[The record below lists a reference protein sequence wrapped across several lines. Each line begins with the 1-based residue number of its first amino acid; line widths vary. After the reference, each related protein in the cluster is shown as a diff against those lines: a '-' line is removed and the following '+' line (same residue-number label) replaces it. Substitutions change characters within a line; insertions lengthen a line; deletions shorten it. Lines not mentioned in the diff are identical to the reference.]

1 MQRVEGNSAIKM
13 HSDLEVVLN
22 DFMTTLEEVSVLLL
36 AAEACTEEEVKYAAY
51 NKSALLLLSG
61 KFENFI
67 EVLAEQ
73 YLYIVN
79 GLKLRSS
86 LIPKAMRI
94 HHTLSMLDEIMDF
107 RNAGKYDE
115 IIKRFPNL
123 NSLWVADVEFG
134 DLRIEC
140 KFNYGKHGESELK
153 QLFAPF
159 GIDDIFSEVEVF
171 IHDENAS
178 DGFSPKKIDFKGVFN
193 SVMWMRNNI
202 LHQNASPSLTH
213 RSIGEYKIVF
223 ESFSKTLID
232 SLDNKLN
239 ELIKVAGK

>member
-1 MQRVEGNSAIKM
+1 M
-13 HSDLEVVLN
+13 HSDLESVLS
-22 DFMTTLEEVSVLLL
+22 DFTSTLKEVSVLLI
-36 AAEACTEEEVKYAAY
+36 AAETCVEEEIKYATY

-79 GLKLRSS
+79 SLKLRSS

-94 HHTLSMLDEIMDF
+94 HHTLGMLDEIMDY

-123 NSLWVADVEFG
+123 SSLWVVDVEF
-134 DLRIEC
+134 DELRFEC

-153 QLFAPF
+153 QLFSPL
-159 GIDDIFSEVEVF
+159 GIDDVFSQIDVF
-171 IHDENAS
+171 IFDENTP
-178 DGFSPKKIDFKGVFN
+178 DGSSLKKIDFKGVFN

-213 RSIGEYKIVF
+213 ISVGEYKIVF
-223 ESFSKTLID
+223 ENFSKALTD
-232 SLDNKLN
+232 SLDKKLT
-239 ELIKVAGK
+239 ELMETAGR